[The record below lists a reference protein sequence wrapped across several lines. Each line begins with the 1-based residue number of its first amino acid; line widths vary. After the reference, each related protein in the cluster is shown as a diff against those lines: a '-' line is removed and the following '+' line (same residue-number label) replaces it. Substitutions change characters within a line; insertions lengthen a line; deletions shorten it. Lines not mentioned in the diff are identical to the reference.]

1 MIKSILDATCEIFG
15 AILGKFRSKK
25 TVKTPT
31 VDSQNEQAIT
41 ITVKTDEEN
50 AEANIPV
57 ITKEKLLFQP
67 NTVQS
72 NNPLECPISSKNQQ
86 TSTEIPIDAPKI
98 ENFKITL
105 ECNETAINH
114 LNNLCRF
121 FEVTQPDA
129 LARGVW
135 LLTIARDVEVNN
147 KKLGIITTD
156 QNGLIVDV
164 MPINIV

>member
-1 MIKSILDATCEIFG
+1 MIKSILDATCQIFV

-25 TVKTPT
+25 TVETPA
-31 VDSQNEQAIT
+31 VSLQNEQAIT
-41 ITVKTDEEN
+41 ITIKTDEEN
-50 AEANIPV
+50 VETNIPV
-57 ITKEKLLFQP
+57 ITKDKLLFQP
-67 NTVQS
+67 NTMQANS
-72 NNPLECPISSKNQQ
+72 PLECPIRSKNQQ
-86 TSTEIPIDAPKI
+86 ASTEIPIDAPKI

-121 FEVTQPDA
+121 FEVNQPDA

>member
-1 MIKSILDATCEIFG
+1 MIKSILDATCQIFV

-25 TVKTPT
+25 TVEAPA
-31 VDSQNEQAIT
+31 VSLQNEQAIT
-41 ITVKTDEEN
+41 ITIKADEEN
-50 AEANIPV
+50 VETSIPV
-57 ITKEKLLFQP
+57 ITKDKLLFQP
-67 NTVQS
+67 NTMQANS
-72 NNPLECPISSKNQQ
+72 PLECPIRSKNQQ
-86 TSTEIPIDAPKI
+86 ASTEISIDAPKI
-98 ENFKITL
+98 ENFKITI

-121 FEVTQPDA
+121 FEVNQPDA

>member
-1 MIKSILDATCEIFG
+1 MIKPILDATCQIFV
-15 AILGKFRSKK
+15 AIFGKFRSKK
-25 TVKTPT
+25 ATETPALST
-31 VDSQNEQAIT
+31 EQAQAIT
-41 ITVKTDEEN
+41 IAIKNNEEN
-50 AEANIPV
+50 VDIPV
-57 ITKEKLLFQP
+57 ITKDKLLFQP
-67 NTVQS
+67 NTIQANS
-72 NNPLECPISSKNQQ
+72 PLECPIRSKNQQ
-86 TSTEIPIDAPKI
+86 ASTEIPIDAPKI

>member
-1 MIKSILDATCEIFG
+1 MIKPILNATCQIFKT
-15 AILGKFRSKK
+15 ILGRFRSKK
-25 TVKTPT
+25 TNNTEAVSP
-31 VDSQNEQAIT
+31 QNEHAIT
-41 ITVKTDEEN
+41 ITIADNETN
-50 AEANIPV
+50 TEANIPV
-57 ITKEKLLFQP
+57 ITKDKLLFQP
-67 NTVQS
+67 NTMLANS
-72 NNPLECPISSKNQQ
+72 PLECPIRSKNQQ
-86 TSTEIPIDAPKI
+86 ASTEIPIDAPKI

-121 FEVTQPDA
+121 FEVNQPDA

>member
-1 MIKSILDATCEIFG
+1 MIKTILNATCQIFT
-15 AILGKFRSKK
+15 ALFGKFRSKK
-25 TVKTPT
+25 ITESPAI
-31 VDSQNEQAIT
+31 SLQNEQAIT
-41 ITVKTDEEN
+41 ITIETDKEN
-50 AEANIPV
+50 TETNIPV
-57 ITKEKLLFQP
+57 ITKDKLLFQP
-67 NTVQS
+67 NTMQANS
-72 NNPLECPISSKNQQ
+72 PLECPIRSKNQQ
-86 TSTEIPIDAPKI
+86 ASTEIPIDAPKI

-121 FEVTQPDA
+121 FEVNQPDA

-156 QNGLIVDV
+156 QNGLIVDI

>member
-1 MIKSILDATCEIFG
+1 MIKSILDATCQIFV
-15 AILGKFRSKK
+15 ALLGKIRSKK
-25 TVKTPT
+25 TVEQT
-31 VDSQNEQAIT
+31 VVNPQNEQALTIT
-41 ITVKTDEEN
+41 IKSDEESV
-50 AEANIPV
+50 ETNIPV
-57 ITKEKLLFQP
+57 ITKDKLLFQP
-67 NTVQS
+67 NTMQANS
-72 NNPLECPISSKNQQ
+72 PLECPIRSKNQQ
-86 TSTEIPIDAPKI
+86 ASTEIPIDAPKI

-121 FEVTQPDA
+121 FEVNQPDA